1 MKTERLLPAKFT
13 HDLYSNFE
21 KKKNFTLKSLMQDTR
36 SCHGKAYIEQ
46 LIDHIDSHFF
56 VL

>member
-21 KKKNFTLKSLMQDTR
+21 KKKKL
-36 SCHGKAYIEQ
+36 YIEKF
-46 LIDHIDSHFF
+46 DAGR
-56 VL
+56 